1 MQQTIK
7 KFQNH
12 LRKRGSSEHTIYDY
26 CRSIQKIFTDLGKN
40 WLEAT
45 SSEIEDLVFSRTCSI
60 ATKQKYLAQMRSFLN
75 FCYAKGFHPLSWV
88 SIFLPKV
95 PKKEANYLTEEQ
107 IHKLLAHPMDRM
119 IKVAIRLMLSTGMRV
134 AEAHSVTKEQLKN
147 AEKVWELY
155 QISILGKGRKLRSVF
170 VPEWVRADCLA
181 YAGANKEKIFE
192 VPIWSLVIW
201 VSKISKELW
210 FHFSSH
216 TLRHTFLTMLVKSKA
231 DLYRVQ
237 KLAGHS
243 NIAITSRYLHTTDY
257 DLSETA
263 SLVKNL
269 AFS

>member
-12 LRKRGSSEHTIYDY
+12 LRKRGSSEYTIYDY

-40 WLEAT
+40 WLEVT

-119 IKVAIRLMLSTGMRV
+119 IKV
-134 AEAHSVTKEQLKN
+134 
-147 AEKVWELY
+147 Y